1 MSLSCTHVTV
11 RHAGNTTDTLT
22 DVSLEVRPGQIVGV
36 TGVSG
41 AGKSTLLRVLAGL
54 LSPSAGTVTVDGT
67 TLSPT
72 PTAQER
78 REHAA
83 RVALVRQRPEQQF
96 FAPTVYDEVAFAP
109 RNLELD
115 QHEVDRRIEA
125 ALKAVGLDAR
135 AIGST
140 SPFAHSGGE
149 QRRIA
154 IADMIALGSPYLLL
168 DEPTAG
174 LDPAARDHVLHSIQK
189 LALDGRGVIMVSHDR
204 HALDICNGGVFEL
217 ADGRILR
224 LDMQNGCVR
233 AVAADESAHMAP
245 SISHSNHVEGREKP
259 ATSVPGAF
267 RPGASLAHRLHPS
280 AKLVYCLLFMVAGFI
295 ARTPVAFVAVGAAVV
310 VSLIASGCTPARA
323 LRTLKPFCWL
333 MVFVLLFNAC
343 FTASGSVIFTLG
355 PVQLTCGG
363 LVFGAL
369 SVLRFAFVLL
379 GTSMLMS
386 TTSPTALADGV
397 ERLMRPLHRLGLRTD
412 DVTLAIQLTLRFIP
426 VLLEEFARIKEAQEM
441 RLAQFDAASSLAR
454 ARSFVPVIVPLFSS
468 ALRRS
473 DTLALAMVNREYG
486 QYRCARTCIR
496 SYRFGAAEVSVLAT
510 GVVLL
515 ALALA

>member
-1 MSLSCTHVTV
+1 MSLSCSHVTV
-11 RHAGNTTDTLT
+11 RHVGSTTDTLT
-22 DVSLEVRPGQIVGV
+22 DVSLEVRPGQIIGV

-54 LSPSAGTVTVDGT
+54 LSPSTGTVAVDGT
-67 TLSPT
+67 MLSPT

-78 REHAA
+78 REYAV

-96 FAPTVYDEVAFAP
+96 FAATVYDEVAFAP
-109 RNLELD
+109 RNLELEPF
-115 QHEVDRRIEA
+115 EVERRVKA
-125 ALKAVGLDAR
+125 ALEAVGLDACS
-135 AIGST
+135 IGPT

-174 LDPAARDHVLHSIQK
+174 LDPAARDHVLRSIQK
-189 LALDGRGVIMVSHDR
+189 LAHDGRGVIVVSHDR
-204 HALDICNGGVFEL
+204 HALDICDGGVFEL
-217 ADGRILR
+217 SYGRIMGLG
-224 LDMQNGCVR
+224 MQNGRVR
-233 AVAADESAHMAP
+233 AVAADETAP
-245 SISHSNHVEGREKP
+245 TTAPVSQSNHVEGHRDSAP
-259 ATSVPGAF
+259 SVPGAF
-267 RPGASLAHRLHPS
+267 RPGASFAHGLHPS
-280 AKLVYCLLFMVAGFI
+280 VKLVYCLLFMVAAFI
-295 ARTPVAFVAVGAAVV
+295 AQSPVAFVAVGAAVV
-310 VSLIASGCTPARA
+310 ASLIASGSTPTRA

-333 MVFVLLFNAC
+333 MVFVLIFNAC
-343 FTASGSVIFTLG
+343 FTASGDTIFTLG
-355 PVQLTCGG
+355 PVKLTSGG

-369 SVLRFAFVLL
+369 SVMRFAFVLL

-386 TTSPTALADGV
+386 TTSPTALGDGA
-397 ERLMRPLHRLGLRTD
+397 ERLMRPLRRLGLHID
-412 DVTLAIQLTLRFIP
+412 DLTLAIQLTLRFIP
-426 VLLEEFARIKEAQEM
+426 VLLEEFSRIKEAQEM
-441 RLAQFDAASSLAR
+441 RLARFDAASPFVR

-486 QYRCARTCIR
+486 QYRSVRTCIR
-496 SYRFGAAEVSVLAT
+496 PYRFGAAEVGVLAA

-515 ALALA
+515 ALTLA

>member
-1 MSLSCTHVTV
+1 MSLSCSHVTV
-11 RHAGNTTDTLT
+11 RHVGSTTDTLT
-22 DVSLEVRPGQIVGV
+22 DVSLEVCPGQIIGV

-54 LSPSAGTVTVDGT
+54 LSPSTGTVAVDGT
-67 TLSPT
+67 MLSPT

-96 FAPTVYDEVAFAP
+96 FAATVYDEVAFAP
-109 RNLELD
+109 RNLELEPL
-115 QHEVDRRIEA
+115 EVERRVEA
-125 ALKAVGLDAR
+125 ALEAVGLDAR
-135 AIGST
+135 AIGPT

-189 LALDGRGVIMVSHDR
+189 LARDGRGVIVVSHDQ
-204 HALDICNGGVFEL
+204 HALDICDSGVFEL
-217 ADGRILR
+217 AEGRIQGLG
-224 LDMQNGCVR
+224 MQNGRVR
-233 AVAADESAHMAP
+233 AVAADETAP
-245 SISHSNHVEGREKP
+245 TTAPVSQSNHVEGHRGSAP
-259 ATSVPGAF
+259 SVPGAF
-267 RPGASLAHRLHPS
+267 RPGASFAHRLHPS
-280 AKLVYCLLFMVAGFI
+280 VKLVYCLLFMVAAFI
-295 ARTPVAFVAVGAAVV
+295 AQSPVAFVAVGAAVV
-310 VSLIASGCTPARA
+310 ASLIASGSTPTRA

-333 MVFVLLFNAC
+333 MVFVLIFNAC
-343 FTASGSVIFTLG
+343 FTASGDTIFTLG
-355 PVQLTCGG
+355 PVKLTSGG

-369 SVLRFAFVLL
+369 SVMRFAFVLL

-386 TTSPTALADGV
+386 TTSPTALGDGA
-397 ERLMRPLHRLGLRTD
+397 ERLMRPLRRLGLHID
-412 DVTLAIQLTLRFIP
+412 DLTLAIQLTLRFIP
-426 VLLEEFARIKEAQEM
+426 VLLEEFSRIKETQEM
-441 RLAQFDAASSLAR
+441 RLARFDAASPFAR

-486 QYRCARTCIR
+486 QYRSVRTCIR
-496 SYRFGAAEVSVLAT
+496 LYRFGAAEVGVLAA
-510 GVVLL
+510 GVILL
-515 ALALA
+515 ALVLA

>member
-1 MSLSCTHVTV
+1 MSLSCTHVIV

-41 AGKSTLLRVLAGL
+41 AGKSTLLRVLAGQ

-67 TLSPT
+67 TLSPA
-72 PTAQER
+72 PSASER

-109 RNLELD
+109 RNLELEPL
-115 QHEVDRRIEA
+115 EVGRRVEA
-125 ALKAVGLDAR
+125 ALEAVGLDAR
-135 AIGST
+135 AIGPT

-189 LALDGRGVIMVSHDR
+189 LALDGHGVILVSHDNR
-204 HALDICNGGVFEL
+204 ALDICDGGVFEL
-217 ADGRILR
+217 TAGRIR
-224 LDMQNGCVR
+224 NRSNDTVCACTDGSCD
-233 AVAADESAHMAP
+233 AAHTATPISLPNADKEREGSA
-245 SISHSNHVEGREKP
+245 S
-259 ATSVPGAF
+259 SVPGAF
-267 RPGASLAHRLHPS
+267 HPGTSLAHKLHPS
-280 AKLVYCLLFMVAGFI
+280 VKLVYCLLFMVAAFI
-295 ARTPVAFVAVGAAVV
+295 AQTPAAFVVTGAAVAA
-310 VSLIASGCTPARA
+310 SLIASNTTPARA

-333 MVFVLLFNAC
+333 MAFVLIFNAC
-343 FTASGSVIFTLG
+343 FTASGAVICTFG
-355 PVQLTCGG
+355 PVQLTYGG
-363 LVFGAL
+363 LSFGVL

-379 GTSMLMS
+379 GTSMLMA

-397 ERLMRPLHRLGLRTD
+397 ERLMRPLRRLGLRTD

-441 RLAQFDAASSLAR
+441 RLARFDAASPLVR

-496 SYRFGAAEVSVLAT
+496 SYRFGAAEVSVLAA

-515 ALALA
+515 TLALA